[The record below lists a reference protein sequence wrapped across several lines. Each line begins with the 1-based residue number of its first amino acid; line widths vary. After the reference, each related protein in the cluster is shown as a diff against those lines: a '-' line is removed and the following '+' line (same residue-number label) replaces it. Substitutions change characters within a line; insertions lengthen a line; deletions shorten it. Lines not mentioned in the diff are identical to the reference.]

1 MSGKVY
7 LVGAG
12 PGSADLL
19 TVRAAR
25 LIEQAD
31 VILHDALV
39 CQEVLDLAPQARKI
53 LVGKRAGQ
61 VSTDQGFINRLL
73 VASAKDGSIVVRL
86 KGGDPMVF
94 GRAHEEI
101 LACQKAGL
109 DIEIVPGITTA
120 VAAAAQIG
128 TSLTRRGVSRS
139 LAFVTPTIAKGSQ
152 NDTSWADVA
161 VASQTCAIYMGA
173 GQADSVRDTLMTRG
187 LRADL
192 PVVLV
197 HDVGRPNAGHIAG
210 HLNELPALAQNLGT
224 GPAILLIGDVFAD
237 LSSHAAI
244 DQLNSVRHA

>member
-1 MSGKVY
+1 VSGKVY

-25 LIEQAD
+25 LIGQAD

-39 CQEVLDLAPQARKI
+39 CQEVLDLAPSARKI
-53 LVGKRAGQ
+53 LVGKRAGE
-61 VSTDQGFINRLL
+61 VSTDQAFINRLL

-161 VASQTCAIYMGA
+161 VASQTSAIYMGA
-173 GQADSVRDTLMTRG
+173 GQADSVRETLMARG

-197 HDVGRPNAGHIAG
+197 HDVGRPEAGHMAG
-210 HLNELPALAQNLGT
+210 HLSELPTLTQNLGS
-224 GPAILLIGDVFAD
+224 GPTILLIGEVFAD
-237 LSSHAAI
+237 LSSPATI
-244 DQLNSVRHA
+244 EQLESVRHA

>member
-12 PGSADLL
+12 PGAADLL

-25 LIEQAD
+25 LIGQAD

-39 CQEVLDLAPQARKI
+39 CADVLDLAPQARKI

-61 VSTDQGFINRLL
+61 VSTDQAFINRLL

-101 LACQKAGL
+101 VACQKAGL
-109 DIEIVPGITTA
+109 DVEIVPGITA
-120 VAAAAQIG
+120 ASAAAAQIG

-139 LAFVTPTIAKGSQ
+139 LAFVTPTIAKGSH
-152 NDTSWADVA
+152 NDTSWADA
-161 VASQTCAIYMGA
+161 TVASQTSAIYMGA
-173 GQADSVRDTLMTRG
+173 GQADNVRDTLMVRG
-187 LRADL
+187 LSASL
-192 PVVLV
+192 PIVLV
-197 HDVGRPNAGHIAG
+197 HDVGRPEAG
-210 HLNELPALAQNLGT
+210 HLAGHLGELAALAENLGK
-224 GPAILLIGDVFAD
+224 GPAILLIGEVFEG
-237 LSSHAAI
+237 LSGQAVLE
-244 DQLNSVRHA
+244 QLESARHA